1 MNKSPSVLIVVLNWM
16 KYEDTINCVI
26 SLQQLEYSNFTIF
39 VVDNASE
46 NESFQV
52 LKEEFPTEIV
62 VQSNEN
68 NGYAAGNKIGSDYAL
83 AHGFDLVWILNND
96 CVVRKESLFTL
107 ISELFFLQTL
117 LELIQIYQFYTL

>member
-1 MNKSPSVLIVVLNWM
+1 MNKFPSVLIVVLNWM

-83 AHGFDLVWILNND
+83 AHGFDLVL
-96 CVVRKESLFTL
+96 SL
-107 ISELFFLQTL
+107 IH
-117 LELIQIYQFYTL
+117 I